1 MRPQKREGI
10 LLAAQELTVG
20 YRTPLIEGI
29 ALQVRP
35 GEIVALVGPNG
46 AGKSTILKTLAS
58 QLKGLGGSVLL
69 DGRETEA
76 IPAGEKA
83 KRLALLLTQPV
94 RPDRMTCREVVET
107 GRYPYTGYFG
117 TLSSRDRATAEEAIA
132 LVEAGDFAE
141 RAFTQVSDGQRQRVL
156 LARAL
161 CQEPGALL
169 LDEPTAFLD
178 IYHKAVFLELLR
190 GMADRKGLGVVV
202 TMHEPELAARAADW
216 AVCIKAGEL
225 YCQGPAQEVLTPE
238 GIRGLFDM
246 PEAMYEKYFG

>member
-20 YRTPLIEGI
+20 YRTPLIGGI

-46 AGKSTILKTLAS
+46 AGKSTILKTLAG

-94 RPDRMTCREVVET
+94 RPDRMTCREVVAM
-107 GRYPYTGYFG
+107 GRYPYTGLMG
-117 TLSSRDRATAEEAIA
+117 TLGQKDQEKVQEALELVHGEELADR
-132 LVEAGDFAE
+132 DFA
-141 RAFTQVSDGQRQRVL
+141 RISDGQRQRIL
-156 LARAL
+156 LARA
-161 CQEPGALL
+161 
-169 LDEPTAFLD
+169 
-178 IYHKAVFLELLR
+178 I
-190 GMADRKGLGVVV
+190 
-202 TMHEPELAARAADW
+202 
-216 AVCIKAGEL
+216 
-225 YCQGPAQEVLTPE
+225 
-238 GIRGLFDM
+238 
-246 PEAMYEKYFG
+246 